1 MIKID
6 EIKLI
11 EIIKDAICV
20 NYGGNSWLSDSFD
33 EEEML
38 DRDIRDFLYDAIQDN
53 ILDMDDDDIHKL
65 FLAIESY
72 FDKGKE
78 KK

>member
-1 MIKID
+1 MI
-6 EIKLI
+6 EVNENKLI
-11 EIIKDAICV
+11 ETIKDAICV
-20 NYGGNSWLSDSFD
+20 GYGGNDWLSDCFD

-38 DRDIRDFLYDAIQDN
+38 DRDIRDYLYEVIQEN
-53 ILDMDDDDIHKL
+53 MLNMDDDDIHKL

>member
-1 MIKID
+1 MLKID
-6 EIKLI
+6 ETKLI
-11 EIIKDAICV
+11 ETIKDAINC
-20 NYGGNSWLSDSFD
+20 GNQIGFYWDS
-33 EEEML
+33 
-38 DRDIRDFLYDAIQDN
+38 DIRDYLCDEVIQEN
-53 ILDMDDDDIHKL
+53 MLNMDEDDIHKL